1 MTTTFA
7 RARAAGLLVCVFL
20 AAAAVAAQDIPTRP
34 IVPDP
39 SQPQLVYLTAISVP
53 AVDKF
58 VAADAFGEKNP
69 AGIHFTLNELFKM
82 HFLDDVEEKVPPMML
97 AVNRL
102 QKAALDAPIIKALGE
117 RSEVTLVRV
126 FQLLSKQPKGED
138 GPLLT
143 DNNANMFYVRDSMKN
158 LWVIDA
164 YWLPP
169 NGWYVDASSVNYPV
183 EWYGG
188 DLVFSPK

>member
-1 MTTTFA
+1 
-7 RARAAGLLVCVFL
+7 
-20 AAAAVAAQDIPTRP
+20 
-34 IVPDP
+34 
-39 SQPQLVYLTAISVP
+39 
-53 AVDKF
+53 
-58 VAADAFGEKNP
+58 
-69 AGIHFTLNELFKM
+69 
-82 HFLDDVEEKVPPMML
+82 ML

>member
-1 MTTTFA
+1 MTITFA
-7 RARAAGLLVCVFL
+7 RARTAGIVACALL
-20 AAAAVAAQDIPTRP
+20 ATAVLAAQDIPTPP

-39 SQPQLVYLTAISVP
+39 SQPQLAYVTTISLP
-53 AVDKF
+53 GLDKF
-58 VAADAFGEKNP
+58 VAAEAFGEKNP
-69 AGIHFTLNELFKM
+69 AGIHFTLNELFRM
-82 HFLDDVEEKVPPMML
+82 HFLDDVEENVPPVML
-97 AVNRL
+97 VVNRL
-102 QKAALDAPIIKALGE
+102 QKAALDAPIIKALGD
-117 RSEVTLVRV
+117 RSEVALARV
-126 FQLLSKQPKGED
+126 YQLLSKQPNGED

-143 DNNANMFYVRDSMKN
+143 DNNASMFYIRDSMKN